1 MLVASPAKV
10 GCVPC
15 TRAVNDS
22 KRQCLETRVG
32 SFSLLCHN
40 GSGLMLSRPFLPKM
54 ATATSKRCSLQQIMS
69 MSIAVSAVASCQG
82 FCPRPQMVHV
92 VGVIACCLGV
102 VLGHSFHESRRSHL
116 LVSTLMYTI
125 SLQCYRYHLKPALQA
140 RCKMRAAK
148 CKEAKTLE
156 V

>member
-1 MLVASPAKV
+1 MHPRCQRLKTTMSRNSRGELFFA
-10 GCVPC
+10 VPQRLRLDVVQALFAEDGHC
-15 TRAVNDS
+15 HEQEVLLTTDNEHEHRCICCS
-22 KRQCLETRVG
+22 K
-32 SFSLLCHN
+32 
-40 GSGLMLSRPFLPKM
+40 LP
-54 ATATSKRCSLQQIMS
+54 
-69 MSIAVSAVASCQG
+69 G